1 MARELTI
8 QATQEV
14 IDGTLTVTQAALKY
28 NIDRSTI
35 TRFIKREGLVYTKRS
50 TPKDPVKI
58 KQPIVVK
65 STRGSFDIIA
75 LSQMLVNGYS
85 TEDIATALNTSPEQI
100 NKFMHEHGMNTFKA
114 KKIIKDIGYRSV
126 GGWVAGTWVPTKG
139 VVE

>member
-14 IDGTLTVTQAALKY
+14 IDGTLTVTQAARKY

-35 TRFIKREGLVYTKRS
+35 TRFIKREGLVYSKRS
-50 TPKDPVKI
+50 TPKDPSKT
-58 KQPIVVK
+58 KRPIVVK

-75 LSQMLVNGYS
+75 LCQMLVNGDS
-85 TEDIATALNTSPEQI
+85 TEDIATALNASPEQI
-100 NKFMHEHGMNTFKA
+100 NKFMHEHGMNAFKA

-126 GGWVAGTWVPTKG
+126 GVWAAGAWVPTKG